1 MKVIA
6 HLVLLMGLS
15 IPLASCQ
22 NKEKMKTK
30 FNWQETISC
39 PLGYPVDVYRG
50 GLKDANGGYT
60 SLYLGTHSGNE
71 GWGSLGRSMSNGMK
85 TIPNYLHAIWVSYA
99 EKVFYEIDTP
109 IDYDK
114 MIELFSKGY
123 YSPSM
128 NRSKPQPRHENY
140 DTIVVGFAPG
150 GTVVVWI
157 SGVGRQIEIGRY
169 QGKKV
174 VIPQEEIN
182 ALSPGPHKNMFDPE
196 YQHDILYNFGI
207 VPLEVVKANEGKAI
221 PYGIWDTYRKKY
233 NWKLEIQ
240 LPDDKKVKKVWKNFY
255 NGEQYDLFGTTLIE
269 EYPTIIPEELKWNTL
284 SLKAIPSYISF
295 SWMLDTKYVGKI
307 TFNEQEILKAFE
319 EVYGEDRDTEASLII
334 YVNLPKT
341 YAAIKLKSKNKEV
354 PLLKNKIT
362 VRKTNLTF

>member
-1 MKVIA
+1 MKVFT
-6 HLVLLMGLS
+6 HLMLLMGLS

-60 SLYLGTHSGNE
+60 SLYLGTRSGNS
-71 GWGSLGRSMSNGMK
+71 GWGSLGSSMSNGMK
-85 TIPNYLHAIWVSYA
+85 TIPNYLHVIWVSYA

-114 MIELFSKGY
+114 MIELFNKGY

-150 GTVVVWI
+150 GTVVVWL

-182 ALSPGPHKNMFDPE
+182 ALPSGPHKNMFDPE

-240 LPDDKKVKKVWKNFY
+240 LPNEKKLKDVGLKYY
-255 NGEQYDLFGTTLIE
+255 NGEHDELFGTTLIE
-269 EYPTIIPEELKWNTL
+269 KYTIEDLFKFDF
-284 SLKAIPSYISF
+284 KQKRAIPFYIDF
-295 SWMLDTKYVGKI
+295 SWTDEQEEYGSVE
-307 TFNEQEILKAFE
+307 FNEQEIFKAFE
-319 EVYGEDRDTEASLII
+319 EVYGQNSDTESSLII

-341 YAAIKLKSKNKEV
+341 YATVKLKSKDKEV
-354 PLLKNKIT
+354 ALLKNKIS
-362 VRKTNLTF
+362 VRTIN